1 MRVQA
6 GCELSIET
14 DIASPVVAMLR
25 PRDGVARWRINDRS
39 GFDRSHGF
47 DEHIDSFGNGC
58 QRFVVPKGLTR
69 VRIDT
74 TVDTAPDIQVAPDAP
89 AIDPGA
95 LPAET
100 LQFLLPSRYC
110 PSDRGAMWEQARTVV
125 GDAAPGYAQAEA
137 ISRWIA
143 AHLDYRYGV
152 SNASTD
158 AQDTLAH
165 GAGVCR
171 DFAHVGIT
179 LCRALDIPA
188 RMVVG
193 WLHDL
198 KPMDMHAWF
207 EAYLGGAWYTFD
219 ATQSAPRG
227 GRVVIAHGRDA
238 ADVAFLTSYRP
249 LRTLSLRVWADLES
263 PAARMFDDDLGH
275 AA

>member
-14 DIASPVVAMLR
+14 DAASPVIAMLC
-25 PRDGVARWRINDRS
+25 PRDGQARWQVNGRQGFERS
-39 GFDRSHGF
+39 LGF
-47 DEHIDSFGNGC
+47 DEHVDSFGNRC
-58 QRFVVPKGLTR
+58 QRFVLPEGLTQL
-69 VRIDT
+69 RIDATVET
-74 TVDTAPDIQVAPDAP
+74 TPDIRVTRDAP
-89 AIDPGA
+89 AVEPAA

-110 PSDRGAMWEQARTVV
+110 PSDLGVMGTRARGIVADT
-125 GDAAPGYAQAEA
+125 APGYAQAEA
-137 ISRWIA
+137 IRHWIA
-143 AHLDYRYGV
+143 THLEYRYGV

-158 AQDTLAH
+158 AQATLAQ

-207 EAYLGGAWYTFD
+207 EAYLGGTWYTFD

-249 LRTLSLRVWADLES
+249 LRTLSLRVWADLEDR
-263 PAARMFDDDLGH
+263 PCRGFHDELGH

>member
-1 MRVQA
+1 MRLLA

-14 DIASPVVAMLR
+14 EASGAVQAMLR
-25 PRDGVARWRINDRS
+25 PRSGGVRWRVNDRD
-39 GFDRSHGF
+39 GFEPVHAVAEYTDG
-47 DEHIDSFGNGC
+47 FGNRC
-58 QRFVVPKGLTR
+58 QRFTLPEGLTR
-69 VRIDT
+69 LQVQSV
-74 TVDTAPDIQVAPDAP
+74 VDTAPDLPVAPMAP
-89 AIDPGA
+89 ANDPAA

-110 PSDRGAMWEQARTVV
+110 PSDRAPMWQRALSVV
-125 GDAAPGYAQAEA
+125 GDATPGYAQAEA
-137 ISRWIA
+137 IRAWIHT
-143 AHLDYRYGV
+143 HLAYRYGT
-152 SNASTD
+152 SDSSTD
-158 AQDTLAH
+158 AQQTLEQ

-207 EAYLGGAWYTFD
+207 EAYLGDTWYAFD
-219 ATQSAPRG
+219 ATQAAPRG

-249 LRTLSLRVWADLES
+249 LRTLSIRVWTDIDGDAHAD
-263 PAARMFDDDLGH
+263 
-275 AA
+275 

>member
-14 DIASPVVAMLR
+14 DAASPVIAMLC
-25 PRDGVARWRINDRS
+25 PREGQAQWRVNGRR
-39 GFDRSHGF
+39 GFERRLGF
-47 DEHIDSFGNGC
+47 DEHVDSFGNRC
-58 QRFVVPKGLTR
+58 QRFVLPEGLTR
-69 VRIDT
+69 VRIDAS
-74 TVDTAPDIQVAPDAP
+74 VDTTPDIRVAPDAP
-89 AIDPGA
+89 AVEPAA
-95 LPAET
+95 LPADT

-110 PSDRGAMWEQARTVV
+110 PSDLGAMWDRASSIVA
-125 GDAAPGYAQAEA
+125 DAAPGYAQAEA
-137 ISRWIA
+137 IRQWIA
-143 AHLDYRYGV
+143 THLEYRYGV

-158 AQDTLAH
+158 AQDTLAQ

-198 KPMDMHAWF
+198 EPMDMHAWF

-249 LRTLSLRVWADLES
+249 LRTLSLRVWADLEHH
-263 PAARMFDDDLGH
+263 PERAYDGGLGH

>member
-14 DIASPVVAMLR
+14 DAASPVIAMLCPREGQAHWRVNGR
-25 PRDGVARWRINDRS
+25 PGFERS
-39 GFDRSHGF
+39 LGF
-47 DEHIDSFGNGC
+47 DEHVDGFGNRC
-58 QRFVVPKGLTR
+58 QRFVLPAGLTR

-74 TVDTAPDIQVAPDAP
+74 SVDTTPDIRVAPVAP
-89 AIDPGA
+89 AVEPAA
-95 LPAET
+95 LPADT

-110 PSDRGAMWEQARTVV
+110 PSDLGAMYERARAVV
-125 GDAAPGYAQAEA
+125 ADAAPGYAQADA
-137 ISRWIA
+137 IRQWIA
-143 AHLDYRYGV
+143 THLAYRYGV

-158 AQDTLAH
+158 AQDTLAQ

-207 EAYLGGAWYTFD
+207 EAYLGDAWYTFD

-249 LRTLSLRVWADLES
+249 LRTLSLRVWADLDEH
-263 PAARMFDDDLGH
+263 PRRALNDDLGQ